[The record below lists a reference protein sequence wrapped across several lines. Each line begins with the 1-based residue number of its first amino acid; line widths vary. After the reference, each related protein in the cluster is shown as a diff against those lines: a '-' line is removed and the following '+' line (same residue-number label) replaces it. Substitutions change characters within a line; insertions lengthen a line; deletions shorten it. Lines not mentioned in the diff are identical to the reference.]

1 MQGIFI
7 TGTDTGVGKTWFTER
22 LIPKLMS
29 SGLQVHARKP
39 VESGWQED
47 WRLTDAGRLLQAVNP
62 NGVENPQQA
71 LQQICP
77 YRFQAALSPV
87 RAAAMEGQQLS
98 IEDIKQACQIENDRI
113 NDVVCVEGAGGFY
126 SPLAS
131 DGLNADLAQALGLP
145 VILVAEDRLGCI
157 NQVLL
162 CLEAIQNRGLQPL
175 AVFLNQKTIDDP
187 SMDNAE
193 DLRQLTNV
201 PICLQVDDCVP
212 LVSATLQRC

>member
-39 VESGWQED
+39 VESGWQQD
-47 WRLTDAGRLLQAVNP
+47 WRLTDAGRLLQAVHP
-62 NGVENPQQA
+62 NDVENQQQT
-71 LQQICP
+71 LQHICP

-87 RAAAMEGQQLS
+87 RAAAMEGQQLL
-98 IEDIKQACQIENDRI
+98 IEEIKQACLVN
-113 NDVVCVEGAGGFY
+113 NAFVCVEGAGGFY

-145 VILVAEDRLGCI
+145 IILVAEDRLGVI

-162 CLEAIQNRGLQPL
+162 CLEAIQNRGLQTL
-175 AVFLNQKTIDDP
+175 AVFLNQKCMDDP

-193 DLRQLTNV
+193 DLRQLTDV
-201 PICLQVDDCVP
+201 PICLQVEDCVS
-212 LVSATLQRC
+212 LVLNAR